1 MTLAVGKL
9 GADLDYL
16 PDGETGARRNWVIS
30 MIESFRDHP
39 DLQLTKP
46 GDWSDYD
53 RTPRFGVR
61 KGRRL
66 YGAAIDLGI
75 DTAALESF
83 PTFCEVT
90 EGLSG
95 THGRPSF
102 QVGIPGDIDLAM
114 FTLGPSGPVRHRRP
128 FTEALAAS
136 MHKVRAGIGADVV
149 FQIELPVELVL
160 IARAPRMARSGLARA
175 MARDVASLALGAP
188 TGSRF
193 GVHLCL
199 GDMNHR
205 ALGRMADTGPIVTLA
220 NAIVAAWPQ
229 SQRLEYMHVPLAAAD
244 DPPSG
249 EGAFYQP
256 LARLEL
262 GSARFIAGYAHED
275 QPIEEQLRIR
285 DSIEEAVGHPT
296 DVSTSCGLGR
306 REAGAAGAAMDRI
319 KALIEA

>member
-1 MTLAVGKL
+1 MSLAVEKL
-9 GADLDYL
+9 GQDLDYL

-30 MIESFRDHP
+30 MIESFREHP

-53 RTPRFGVR
+53 KTPRFSIR

-75 DTAALESF
+75 DTAAAESF
-83 PTFCEVT
+83 PTFREVT

-95 THGRPSF
+95 TGQRPSF
-102 QVGIPGDIDLAM
+102 QVGIPGDIDLSM

-128 FTEALAAS
+128 FTEALATS
-136 MHKVRAGIGADVV
+136 MHQVRARIGADVV

-160 IARAPRMARSGLARA
+160 IARAPRVARSGLARA

-188 TGSRF
+188 VGSQF

-205 ALGRMADTGPIVTLA
+205 ALGRMADTSPIVTLA
-220 NAIVAAWPQ
+220 NAIVAAWPR
-229 SQRLEYMHVPLAAAD
+229 SQRLKFVHVPLAAAD

-249 EGAFYQP
+249 EPSFYQP
-256 LARLEL
+256 LTSLEL
-262 GSARFIAGYAHED
+262 GSARFVAGYAHEE
-275 QPIEEQLRIR
+275 QPIDDQLRIR
-285 DSIEEAVGHPT
+285 DLIENAVGHPT

-306 REAGAAGAAMDRI
+306 RETVAAAAAMDRI
-319 KALIEA
+319 KALIDA